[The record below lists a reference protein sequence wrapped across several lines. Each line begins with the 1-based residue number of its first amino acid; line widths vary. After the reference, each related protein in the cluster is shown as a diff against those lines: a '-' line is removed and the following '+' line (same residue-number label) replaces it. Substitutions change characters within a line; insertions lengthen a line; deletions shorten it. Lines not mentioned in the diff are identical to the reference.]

1 MDRLKIFKIG
11 GNVVDNPE
19 ALSAFLDD
27 FVRVSGRKILVHGGG
42 KEATRLSKALG
53 IETTMIEGRRVTDRE
68 TLDVVTMVYAGLI
81 NKRIVSGLQ
90 ARACDAIGL
99 TGADGDAIKAV
110 RRPAKPI
117 DYGYVGDITSESVN
131 ARFIDGLLKQDM
143 VPVFCAITHD
153 GDGTLL
159 NCNADTIASAVA
171 VGMSDLYDVLLT
183 YCFELPGVMRDI
195 NDPDSVI
202 ELITAEDF
210 DALKASGVINAGMV
224 PKITNALRSVREGVK
239 EVCIKN
245 SRDILFPAGTTIK

>member
-210 DALKASGVINAGMV
+210 DALKESGVINAGMV